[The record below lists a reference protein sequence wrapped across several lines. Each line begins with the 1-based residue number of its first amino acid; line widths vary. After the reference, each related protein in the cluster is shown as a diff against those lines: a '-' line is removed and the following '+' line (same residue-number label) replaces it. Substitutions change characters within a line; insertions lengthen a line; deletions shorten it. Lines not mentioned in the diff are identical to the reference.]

1 MKSLAIFST
10 GLLAMTLT
18 GCATQ
23 KGFTYNQGASLAMN
37 VANASGMGQGLK
49 DAELPKDSLK
59 DENTKQVAMGVAAGA
74 AGLSSPVGGL
84 TNAQA
89 GALNLASWLISPG
102 IPATQPAVVA
112 WMPNT
117 GQTAEEAQNQLG
129 ELLAGSAEKLFK
141 ELNTEVKTSKA
152 SYNSK
157 LKGVTLDAKG
167 EKVCSEV
174 SKDKACYI
182 GFLTAIPEKV
192 KSTMPFQKTGE
203 SYLFRNEIGFH
214 TSIVL
219 PKNQN
224 NGLTDMEFMLKLSS
238 GLPEWVFLYYP
249 PDTLKMDSSGKKVA
263 YPLFLNQGKEI
274 LFLKP

>member
-1 MKSLAIFST
+1 MKSLAILST
-10 GLLAMTLT
+10 GLLALTLT

-49 DAELPKDSLK
+49 DAELPKDSLQ
-59 DENTKQVAMGVAAGA
+59 DQSTKQVAMGVAAGA

-102 IPATQPAVVA
+102 IPATKHAVVA

-117 GQTAEEAQNQLG
+117 GQTAEEAQKKLG
-129 ELLAGSAEKLFK
+129 ELLAGSAQNVYKQ
-141 ELNTEVKTSKA
+141 LNTEAKISWATYSA
-152 SYNSK
+152 K
-157 LKGVTLDAKG
+157 LKGVSVSAKG
-167 EKVCSEV
+167 ENVCKEV
-174 SKDKACYI
+174 NKKSTCSIAFITTIPVKDK
-182 GFLTAIPEKV
+182 
-192 KSTMPFQKTGE
+192 STLPFQKSGE
-203 SYLFRNEIGFH
+203 SYLFRNEIGNN

-219 PKNQN
+219 PEKQN
-224 NGLTDMEFMLKLSS
+224 DGLTEIEFMKKLST

-249 PDTLKMDSSGKKVA
+249 PNTLKMDTSGRKVA

>member
-49 DAELPKDSLK
+49 DAEIPKDSLK
-59 DENTKQVAMGVAAGA
+59 DESTKHVAMGVTAGA
-74 AGLSSPVGGL
+74 VGLSSPVGGL

-102 IPATQPAVVA
+102 IPATQSAVVA

-117 GQTAEEAQNQLG
+117 GQTAEEAQKQLG
-129 ELLAGSAEKLFK
+129 VLLAGSAEKVYK
-141 ELNTEVKTSKA
+141 QLNTEVKISWA
-152 SYNSK
+152 SYSAK
-157 LKGVTLDAKG
+157 LKGVSVAAKG
-167 EKVCSEV
+167 ENVCAEV
-174 SKDKACYI
+174 NKKNTCSIAFITTIPVKDK
-182 GFLTAIPEKV
+182 
-192 KSTMPFQKTGE
+192 STLPFQKSVE
-203 SYLFRNEIGFH
+203 SYLFRNEIGNN

-219 PKNQN
+219 PERQN
-224 NGLTDMEFMLKLSS
+224 DGLTEIEFMKKLST

-249 PDTLKMDSSGKKVA
+249 PNTLKTDSSGKKVA